1 MFFFTLTVMFPFNPS
16 LVSEISIKISYSF
29 VASKSNF
36 LANVKKAV
44 VLPDGMVNVSTE
56 VDTSAIGCET
66 LLELAHKRA
75 RVNTFPIFTV
85 SSAGGEGLAGGLNVE
100 GLIVNL
106 RWLFPLRTFQNKI
119 LYH

>member
-56 VDTSAIGCET
+56 VDTSAIGWET
-66 LLELAHKRA
+66 LLELAHKR
-75 RVNTFPIFTV
+75 VNTFPTFNV

-106 RWLFPLRTFQNKI
+106 RLLFPLSTFQNKI